1 MGLFLLAFRQ
11 YLKKTLLVL
20 VLPAPRLTSNAE
32 NDILTRSNRRLDVMQ
47 HVDTKLIGGGNR
59 LIKLLAYPTTT
70 LLIFLLCVF
79 FAALSSLNAE
89 PVVGKCVGFANG
101 NFCSASHGEHW
112 LSCSG
117 KTPNLA
123 SLCNSLS
130 AFGR

>member
-1 MGLFLLAFRQ
+1 
-11 YLKKTLLVL
+11 
-20 VLPAPRLTSNAE
+20 
-32 NDILTRSNRRLDVMQ
+32 MQ

-59 LIKLLAYPTTT
+59 LVELYAYPITA

-79 FAALSSLNAE
+79 FTALPLLNAE

-101 NFCSASHGEHW
+101 NFCFASHGEHW
-112 LSCSG
+112 LSCSE

-123 SLCNSLS
+123 SLCNGLS

>member
-1 MGLFLLAFRQ
+1 
-11 YLKKTLLVL
+11 
-20 VLPAPRLTSNAE
+20 
-32 NDILTRSNRRLDVMQ
+32 MQ
-47 HVDTKLIGGGNR
+47 FIDNKVIGGGNG

-79 FAALSSLNAE
+79 FTALPLLNAE

-101 NFCSASHGEHW
+101 NFCFASHGEHW

-123 SLCNSLS
+123 SLCNGLS